1 MMYYMVEIELPEDPD
16 EQFFRLIPEQKEHV
30 DSLMED
36 GIIRHYALSHDR
48 TRLWVVALASGDEE
62 IWQMLHRFPMISY
75 MEPTLTPL
83 MFADS
88 VNSTLPS
95 FSLN

>member
-1 MMYYMVEIELPEDPD
+1 MYYMLEIALPEDPD
-16 EQFFRLIPEQKEHV
+16 EQFFRLIPDQKEHV
-30 DSLMED
+30 DRLMED

-48 TRLWVVALASGDEE
+48 LRLWVVALASDEDD
-62 IWQMLHRFPMISY
+62 IRLMLSGFPMIDY
-75 MEPTLTPL
+75 MQPEITPL

-88 VNSTLPS
+88 VSSPLPS